1 MQEKEYERYEEI
13 ENWDFS
19 NIKYTIEQE
28 SSWNFFEEIK
38 KHTNKQSLILDLGT
52 GGGEKALNYMPDD
65 VGMIIATDFS
75 QNMIETANR
84 NKKKYPNKKIK
95 FVCMDNLDLQ
105 FPNELFD
112 LVSARHTI
120 IDAKQIYNCL
130 NKNGTLII
138 EGIDKYDC
146 WDLKEIFGRGQAFN
160 DNISISDKDYND
172 VKEAGFRKID
182 KQEII
187 QYEYYQTKD
196 DLIALLLKTPIL
208 DDFSEIE
215 TKKNKHKNY
224 IEENKLDEYIKIH
237 TTKKGIQL
245 KRVIYTIIAKK

>member
-13 ENWDFS
+13 GNWDFS

-95 FVCMDNLDLQ
+95 FVGG
-105 FPNELFD
+105 
-112 LVSARHTI
+112 
-120 IDAKQIYNCL
+120 
-130 NKNGTLII
+130 KNGISKKK
-138 EGIDKYDC
+138 KYIQSSDVS
-146 WDLKEIFGRGQAFN
+146 
-160 DNISISDKDYND
+160 SISSCNYFHYNN
-172 VKEAGFRKID
+172 
-182 KQEII
+182 
-187 QYEYYQTKD
+187 
-196 DLIALLLKTPIL
+196 LI
-208 DDFSEIE
+208 
-215 TKKNKHKNY
+215 Y
-224 IEENKLDEYIKIH
+224 
-237 TTKKGIQL
+237 
-245 KRVIYTIIAKK
+245 V